1 MECLS
6 IWTRGRRLGARC
18 RDSAAGDTMC
28 ETYGNYC
35 VGSVDLNLYTA
46 VAERKSRPQPHR
58 HARGV
63 QPLGYSWF

>member
-1 MECLS
+1 
-6 IWTRGRRLGARC
+6 
-18 RDSAAGDTMC
+18 MC